1 MMRTNPL
8 FFSALFWLKVGII
21 AQGTLL
27 LKANLSFA
35 QNLYPGRRLPPPPA
49 VRQPTKR
56 SDSPSAVN
64 CSQCSPLNLP
74 PVNSP
79 SVRPLVADPV
89 SGNQPLREYVFQA
102 PATVRPADATVVNNH
117 NRQTVNPPAPR
128 PQNRTNK
135 PPSPPPQQRVI
146 AANQLFRVEVQSNST
161 EALAKIQEIEPLAF
175 IRTGE
180 NVIQA
185 GLFQQQYQA
194 KQRVQD
200 LTKQG
205 FSAQIITLNN

>member
-1 MMRTNPL
+1 MMRTNLL

-35 QNLYPGRRLPPPPA
+35 QNVYPGRRLPPPPA

-74 PVNSP
+74 LVNSP
-79 SVRPLVADPV
+79 SVRPPVAAPV

-102 PATVRPADATVVNNH
+102 PVTVRPADATVINNN
-117 NRQTVNPPAPR
+117 NRQTVNSPTPT
-128 PQNRTNK
+128 PQNRANK

-146 AANQLFRVEVQSNST
+146 ATNQLFRVEVRSNST

-175 IRTGE
+175 I
-180 NVIQA
+180 
-185 GLFQQQYQA
+185 
-194 KQRVQD
+194 
-200 LTKQG
+200 
-205 FSAQIITLNN
+205 

>member
-1 MMRTNPL
+1 MMRTNLL

-35 QNLYPGRRLPPPPA
+35 QNVYPGRRLPPPPA

-56 SDSPSAVN
+56 SDSPSGAN

-74 PVNSP
+74 PVNSS
-79 SVRPLVADPV
+79 SVHPPVAAPV

-102 PATVRPADATVVNNH
+102 PAPVRPADATVINNN
-117 NRQTVNPPAPR
+117 NRQTVNSPTPT
-128 PQNRTNK
+128 PQNRANK

-146 AANQLFRVEVQSNST
+146 ATNQLFRVEVQSNST
-161 EALAKIQEIEPLAF
+161 EALAKIREIEPLAF
-175 IRTGE
+175 IRAGE
-180 NVIQA
+180 NVIQV

>member
-1 MMRTNPL
+1 MMRTNLL

-74 PVNSP
+74 LVNSR
-79 SVRPLVADPV
+79 SVRPPVAAPV

-128 PQNRTNK
+128 PQNRANK
-135 PPSPPPQQRVI
+135 PPAPQQRVI
-146 AANQLFRVEVQSNST
+146 AANQLFRVEVSSS
-161 EALAKIQEIEPLAF
+161 L
-175 IRTGE
+175 
-180 NVIQA
+180 
-185 GLFQQQYQA
+185 
-194 KQRVQD
+194 
-200 LTKQG
+200 
-205 FSAQIITLNN
+205 SSLN

>member
-1 MMRTNPL
+1 MRTNLL

-35 QNLYPGRRLPPPPA
+35 QNIYPGRRLPPPPA

-74 PVNSP
+74 LVNSP
-79 SVRPLVADPV
+79 SVRPPVAAPV

-102 PATVRPADATVVNNH
+102 PATVRPADATVINNH
-117 NRQTVNPPAPR
+117 PRQTVNPPAPR
-128 PQNRTNK
+128 PQNRANK
-135 PPSPPPQQRVI
+135 PPAPQQRVI
-146 AANQLFRVEVQSNST
+146 AANQLFRVEVRSNSA
-161 EALAKIQEIEPLAF
+161 EALAKIKEIEPLAF
-175 IRTGE
+175 IRAGE
-180 NVIQA
+180 NVIQV

-194 KQRVQD
+194 KQRVQE

>member
-1 MMRTNPL
+1 MMRTNLL

-27 LKANLSFA
+27 LKADLSFA
-35 QNLYPGRRLPPPPA
+35 QNVYPGRRLPPPPA

-74 PVNSP
+74 LVNSP
-79 SVRPLVADPV
+79 SVRPPVAAPV

-102 PATVRPADATVVNNH
+102 PAPVRPANATVVNNH
-117 NRQTVNPPAPR
+117 NRQTVNSPAPT
-128 PQNRTNK
+128 PQNRANK
-135 PPSPPPQQRVI
+135 PLASQQRVI
-146 AANQLFRVEVQSNST
+146 AANQLFRVEVSSNSA

-175 IRTGE
+175 IRAGE

-194 KQRVQD
+194 KQRVQE
-200 LTKQG
+200 LTRQG

>member
-1 MMRTNPL
+1 MMRTNLL

-27 LKANLSFA
+27 LKADLSFA

-64 CSQCSPLNLP
+64 CSQCPPLNLP
-74 PVNSP
+74 PVNSS

-102 PATVRPADATVVNNH
+102 PATVRPANATVVNNS
-117 NRQTVNPPAPR
+117 NRQTVNPPAPT
-128 PQNRTNK
+128 PQNRANK
-135 PPSPPPQQRVI
+135 PPAPQQRVI
-146 AANQLFRVEVQSNST
+146 ATNQLFRVEVRSNSA

-175 IRTGE
+175 IRAGE
-180 NVIQA
+180 NVIQV

>member
-1 MMRTNPL
+1 MRTNLL

-79 SVRPLVADPV
+79 SVRPPVAAPV

-102 PATVRPADATVVNNH
+102 PATVRPADATVINNH
-117 NRQTVNPPAPR
+117 PRPTVNPPAPR
-128 PQNRTNK
+128 PENRANK
-135 PPSPPPQQRVI
+135 PPAPQQRVI
-146 AANQLFRVEVQSNST
+146 ATNQLFRVEVKSNSAA
-161 EALAKIQEIEPLAF
+161 ALAKIKEIEPLAF
-175 IRTGE
+175 IRAGE

-194 KQRVQD
+194 KQRVQE

>member
-1 MMRTNPL
+1 MRTNLL

-56 SDSPSAVN
+56 SDSPSGAN
-64 CSQCSPLNLP
+64 CSQCPPLNLP

-79 SVRPLVADPV
+79 SVNPPVAAPV
-89 SGNQPLREYVFQA
+89 SSNQPLREYVFQA
-102 PATVRPADATVVNNH
+102 PATVLPADATVINNS
-117 NRQTVNPPAPR
+117 NRQTVNPPAPT
-128 PQNRTNK
+128 PQNRANK

-146 AANQLFRVEVQSNST
+146 ATNQLFRVEVQSNST
-161 EALAKIQEIEPLAF
+161 ETLAKIQEIEPLAF
-175 IRTGE
+175 IRPGE
-180 NVIQA
+180 NVIQV

-194 KQRVQD
+194 KQRVQE

>member
-1 MMRTNPL
+1 MMRTNLL

-27 LKANLSFA
+27 LKADLSFA
-35 QNLYPGRRLPPPPA
+35 QNVYPGRRLPPPPA

-74 PVNSP
+74 LVNSP
-79 SVRPLVADPV
+79 SVRPPVAAPV

-102 PATVRPADATVVNNH
+102 PATVRPADATVINNH
-117 NRQTVNPPAPR
+117 PRPTVNPPAPR
-128 PQNRTNK
+128 PQNRANK
-135 PPSPPPQQRVI
+135 PPAPQQRVI
-146 AANQLFRVEVQSNST
+146 ATNQLFRVEVQSNST

-175 IRTGE
+175 IRAGE
-180 NVIQA
+180 NVIQV

>member
-1 MMRTNPL
+1 MMRTNLL

-27 LKANLSFA
+27 LKADLSFA
-35 QNLYPGRRLPPPPA
+35 QNVYPGRRLPPPPA

-74 PVNSP
+74 LVNSP
-79 SVRPLVADPV
+79 SVRPPVAAPV

-128 PQNRTNK
+128 PQNRANK
-135 PPSPPPQQRVI
+135 PPAPQQRVI
-146 AANQLFRVEVQSNST
+146 AANQLFRVEVSSNSA

-175 IRTGE
+175 IRAGE
-180 NVIQA
+180 NVIQV

>member
-1 MMRTNPL
+1 MMRTNLL

-74 PVNSP
+74 LVNSP
-79 SVRPLVADPV
+79 SVRPPVAAPV

-102 PATVRPADATVVNNH
+102 PAPVRPADATVVNNH

-128 PQNRTNK
+128 PQNRANK
-135 PPSPPPQQRVI
+135 PPAPQQRVI
-146 AANQLFRVEVQSNST
+146 AANQLFRVEVSSNSA

-175 IRTGE
+175 IRAGE
-180 NVIQA
+180 NVIQV

>member
-1 MMRTNPL
+1 MRTNLL

-35 QNLYPGRRLPPPPA
+35 QNVYPGRRLPPPPA

-56 SDSPSAVN
+56 SDSPSGAN

-74 PVNSP
+74 PVNSS
-79 SVRPLVADPV
+79 SVHPPVAAPV

-102 PATVRPADATVVNNH
+102 PAPVRPADATVINNN
-117 NRQTVNPPAPR
+117 NRQTVNSPTPT
-128 PQNRTNK
+128 PQNRANK

-146 AANQLFRVEVQSNST
+146 ATNQLFRVEVQSNST
-161 EALAKIQEIEPLAF
+161 EALAKIREIEPLAF
-175 IRTGE
+175 IRAGE
-180 NVIQA
+180 NVIQV